1 MKELCNLALDTAK
14 NRGATYTDIR
24 IINLKVE
31 DIQVRNGKIGSFEQS
46 ETLGAGIRVLADGA
60 WGFAS
65 TAQLTRDDIVKT
77 AALALEIALSSASLK
92 KEDVQLTKEK
102 TYTDFWQ
109 TPYIIDPF
117 TVSKD
122 EKIGL
127 LLKIDHILRKNK
139 AIKVALAGMSFH
151 REHQFLATSEGSF
164 IEQILL
170 HSGTGYSATAVGF
183 GDTQTRSF
191 PNSFVGQNASMGYE
205 LVKSLPLL
213 ENAERIRC
221 EAVALLKAPTCPS
234 GKKDLI
240 LGSSQMFL
248 QIHESVGHPTEFDR
262 VLGMEESYAGRSFLT
277 PEKYGNFKFGS
288 DIVNVVADGTI
299 PGGMATVGYDDDGV
313 KAQRWHL
320 VQNGIFCGYQTN
332 RELALKIPENTS
344 RGCCRADG
352 FSRTPIIRNNNISL
366 MPGVWELDDL
376 IKDTKDGIYMD
387 TNKSWSIDQMRLN
400 FQFGCEIGWEIKN
413 GKKTRM
419 VKYPNYQGITPEFWN
434 SCNAICNDKHWVLW
448 GVPHC
453 AKGEPSQS
461 AGMSH
466 GSSPA
471 RFHNVTI
478 GIK

>member
-1 MKELCNLALDTAK
+1 MKQLCNLALDTAK

-24 IINLKVE
+24 IINLKKE
-31 DIQVRNGKIGSFEQS
+31 DIYVRNGKISVFEQS
-46 ETLGAGIRVLADGA
+46 ETLGAGIRVLANGA

-65 TAQLTRDDIVKT
+65 TAQLTHDDIVKT
-77 AALALEIALSSASLK
+77 SALAVEIALASASLK

-102 TYTDFWQ
+102 TYNDFWQ

-117 TVSKD
+117 IVSKD
-122 EKIGL
+122 EKIDL
-127 LLKIDHILRKNK
+127 LLKIDRVLCANK
-139 AIKVALAGMSFH
+139 AIKVAFAGMSFR

-170 HSGTGYSATAVGF
+170 RSGAGYSVTAVGF

-191 PNSFVGQNASMGYE
+191 PSSFGGQYCSMGYE

-221 EAVALLKAPTCPS
+221 EAVALLKAPRCPS

-240 LGSSQMFL
+240 LGGSQLAL
-248 QIHESVGHPTEFDR
+248 QIHESVGHPTELDR

-277 PEKYGNFKFGS
+277 HEKYGNFKFGS
-288 DIVNVVADGTI
+288 DIVNVVADGTV

-320 VQNGIFCGYQTN
+320 IRNGIFCGYQTN
-332 RELALKIPENTS
+332 REVALKVAENTS

-352 FSRTPIIRNNNISL
+352 FSRIPIIRNNNISL
-366 MPGVWELDDL
+366 MPSVWDLDDL

-448 GVPHC
+448 GVPNC
-453 AKGEPSQS
+453 GKGEPSQT
-461 AGMSH
+461 AEMSH
-466 GSSPA
+466 GCSPA
-471 RFHNVTI
+471 RFHNITI